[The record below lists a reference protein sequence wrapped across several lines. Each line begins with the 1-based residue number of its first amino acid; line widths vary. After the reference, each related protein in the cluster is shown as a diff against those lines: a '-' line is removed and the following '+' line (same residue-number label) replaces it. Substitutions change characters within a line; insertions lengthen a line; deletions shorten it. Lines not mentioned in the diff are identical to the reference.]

1 MVKLTH
7 DQLMGIIEKHKYYL
21 KNRIENID
29 YKADLRNAELVY
41 ADLRDVNLMDA
52 DLRGADLRGANIR
65 NVDLSYANLKGAELA
80 YSNLTC
86 VKLRDANLNGAN
98 LRYSALRG
106 ADLRSADLRSA
117 DLRGADLAYAN
128 LAYAD
133 LRDAE
138 LINANLSYLKLG
150 DTDFSTADLRGVNF
164 SSADLGDMD
173 LSDAKVYQVPPSD
186 GSFIGWKKVCNNLIV
201 KLMVLEDAKRSSA
214 FGRKCRCDKALVL
227 DIQELNGESANTTI
241 VTSTYREDFKYE
253 INKIVQVEDFDENRF
268 EECAPGIHFFITRD
282 EAVDYY
288 Y

>member
-7 DQLMGIIEKHKYYL
+7 DQLMDIIEKHKYYL
-21 KNRIENID
+21 ENRIENID
-29 YKADLRNAELVY
+29 YKADLRNADLVY
-41 ADLRDVNLMDA
+41 VDLRDVNLMDA

-65 NVDLSYANLKGAELA
+65 NVDLSYANLRGAELA

-86 VKLRDANLNGAN
+86 VKLRDADLNGAN

-106 ADLRSADLRSA
+106 ADLRSADLR
-117 DLRGADLAYAN
+117 GADLAYAN
-128 LAYAD
+128 LVYAD

-173 LSDAKVYQVPPSD
+173 LSNAKVYQVPPSD

-201 KLMVLEDAKRSSA
+201 KLMILEDAKRSSA

-241 VTSTYREDFKYE
+241 ATSTYREDFKYE
-253 INKIVQVEDFDENRF
+253 INKIVQVEDFNENRF

-282 EAVDYY
+282 EAVDYHY
-288 Y
+288 